1 MNNSASAVGGRFLRL
16 GIGEAGARVLSF
28 GATVYL
34 AHTLGASTYGVIAVA
49 TTVVM
54 YLAFVADC
62 GMDMLGVREVAAH
75 PDALPDTLPRILGAR
90 FLVAL
95 LLVAGT
101 AIFALTVLPR
111 PDGPV
116 LVAYSMT
123 LFAVALGTRWVH
135 LGLEQPGN
143 ASWAR
148 VLSEGTAALAVLAS
162 VHRPEQLLRVPL
174 AQVAGEMLGAIF
186 LLRMLPVAA
195 RPRRLAVGLG
205 VIAPLITRSWPLVL
219 HGLLGLAIFN
229 SDLLFLR
236 TLRDSAEVGY
246 YAIAYTLISFFQ
258 NLGVNYTLS
267 LIPSISRLRTDPR
280 QSQQLFEGAMAQV
293 FAGGLP
299 VTVGG
304 ILVAASL
311 IAFIFGPSYA
321 PSVVPLQVLLLVVP
335 VSLFRNVAQAVLIAH
350 ERQDLMLR
358 TVAWAAA
365 VNVVLN
371 ILLIA
376 RWGMIGAA
384 VATVVTEAV
393 RTVLALHYARRL
405 GLVMAPLRR
414 FVRATAAGVAMAI
427 PVWALS
433 DRSIIL
439 SIPVGAMAFVVALWG
454 AGGIRLQRGE
464 WPQLTV

>member
-1 MNNSASAVGGRFLRL
+1 MSNSAAAVGGRFLRL
-16 GIGEAGARVLSF
+16 GIGEAAARMLSF

-75 PDALPDTLPRILGAR
+75 PEALSETLPSILGAR
-90 FLVAL
+90 LLVAL
-95 LLVAGT
+95 MLVTGT
-101 AIFALTVLPR
+101 ALAALTALPK

-123 LFAVALGTRWVH
+123 LFSVAMGTRWVH

-148 VLSEGTAALAVLAS
+148 VLSEGSAALVVLAS
-162 VHRPEQLLRVPL
+162 VHRPEHILRVPL

-186 LLRMLPVAA
+186 LLRLLPVAV
-195 RPRRLAVGLG
+195 RPRRLTTGLG

-236 TLRDSAEVGY
+236 ALRDRAEVGY

-258 NLGVNYTLS
+258 NLGVNYTMS
-267 LIPSISRLRTDPR
+267 LIPSISRLRSDTR
-280 QSQQLFEGAMAQV
+280 QSRQLFEGAMAQV

-304 ILVAASL
+304 MLVAASL

-321 PSVVPLQVLLLVVP
+321 PSVVPLQVLLLIVP
-335 VSLFRNVAQAVLIAH
+335 VSLFRNVAQAVLVAY

-358 TVAWAAA
+358 TVVWAAA

-371 ILLIA
+371 ILLIS
-376 RWGMIGAA
+376 RWGMLGAA

-393 RTVLALHYARRL
+393 RTVLALRYARRL
-405 GLVMAPLRR
+405 GLVMAPLNR
-414 FVRATAAGVAMAI
+414 FAQATAAVTAMAI

-433 DRSIIL
+433 DRSVII
-439 SIPVGAMAFVVALWG
+439 SIPVGAITFVVALWG
-454 AGGIRLQRGE
+454 TGGIRLQRGT

>member
-1 MNNSASAVGGRFLRL
+1 
-16 GIGEAGARVLSF
+16 
-28 GATVYL
+28 
-34 AHTLGASTYGVIAVA
+34 
-49 TTVVM
+49 
-54 YLAFVADC
+54 
-62 GMDMLGVREVAAH
+62 
-75 PDALPDTLPRILGAR
+75 
-90 FLVAL
+90 
-95 LLVAGT
+95 
-101 AIFALTVLPR
+101 
-111 PDGPV
+111 
-116 LVAYSMT
+116 
-123 LFAVALGTRWVH
+123 LGTRWVH

-267 LIPSISRLRTDPR
+267 LIPSISRLRSDPR

-293 FAGGLP
+293 FVGGLP

-335 VSLFRNVAQAVLIAH
+335 ISLFRNVAQAVLIAH

-365 VNVVLN
+365 VNVMLN

-405 GLVMAPLRR
+405 GLTMAPLHR
-414 FVRATAAGVAMAI
+414 FVRATAAAVAMAI

-454 AGGIRLQRGE
+454 AGGIRLQRGA